1 MQEGSKFIK
10 GALILTIANI
20 IVKILGAVY
29 RFPLYNIL
37 GREGMGL
44 FMAVYPLYSMMLSI
58 STAGVPLAV
67 SKLVSEKIALDN
79 YEGARQV
86 FRVALTLMLAS
97 GLIVTGVLMLAA
109 PHYSANMLKVSRAL
123 YPLLAIAPSIVF
135 YAVKASFRG
144 FFQGQQRM
152 EPSAVASI
160 VEQLVR
166 VGTIFLLA
174 SILIKY
180 SLELGAAGA
189 AFGSVTGAA
198 AGLIWLLIVYF
209 RSAPEYNRL
218 ASLSAENSLQPT
230 KRVIKD
236 IFALALPITIGSII
250 VPVVNMVDS
259 TLILPRLQAGGFSED
274 AALALQGIFSGA
286 AMSLVNMPTIF
297 TMALGT
303 ALLPAVARAYAS
315 KQLNIIKGLSSL
327 SIRMGQIIG
336 LPSAIGLFVLA
347 EPISIFLYNDLAV
360 ARPLSVAAFAAI
372 FISLNQTTSPVL
384 QGLGKTYLPVSHMF
398 CGLLIKVTINYFLT
412 PIPSINILGPA
423 FGTIIAFALASF
435 LNLRAIKKLVGGGIS
450 ITESFVKPSLNAI
463 LMGLSVY
470 FLYPLF
476 QRLAFILLNSW
487 LSQRFIV
494 GAAVIVA
501 IGVGIVVYGIA
512 TLMTGT
518 ISRSELELIPVIGPK
533 LAKILTRL
541 KLLR

>member
-1 MQEGSKFIK
+1 MQEGNKFIK